1 MWPSNDDDAYRN
13 VALVM
18 WRSPV
23 RRARRRC
30 RREWRKALRGAV
42 AEGENRTEY
51 AVVLIPV
58 ANREN

>member
-1 MWPSNDDDAYRN
+1 MWPSNDDDHYRN